1 MNTVNCQNISSL
13 LRLPTPSSAEAVDD
27 TDWFSFLYTLS
38 TAIEMSVRH
47 PTQPGVRGGCAQP
60 RASVLVQKAE
70 SVAQPLVLPR
80 PCTEGNAQP
89 QRDIAEHLSNACAAA
104 IGNVQLNLQG
114 KSCVN
119 NPHY

>member
-1 MNTVNCQNISSL
+1 MGG
-13 LRLPTPSSAEAVDD
+13 LPN
-27 TDWFSFLYTLS
+27 L
-38 TAIEMSVRH
+38 
-47 PTQPGVRGGCAQP
+47 G
-60 RASVLVQKAE
+60 LVQKAE

-80 PCTEGNAQP
+80 PCIEDNAQP
-89 QRDIAEHLSNACAAA
+89 QRDIAEHLSNPCTAG